1 MYKIGL
7 TGGIGSGKSLVA
19 SLLEQWGASV
29 VDTDLIAHE
38 LTAPG
43 GDAIEPIR
51 QAFGPD
57 VITAEGALNRAVMRE
72 RVFAEPALRKQL
84 EGILHPQIARATE
97 RRAAQATGC
106 YIVFVVPLLVE
117 SGRWRNRLDRICVVD
132 CDPDTQVQ
140 RVQQRSGLTPE
151 AIGRI
156 MQAQATREQR
166 LAQADDVI
174 LNTEG
179 TTPDDISRQA
189 QVLHR
194 QWCQAAKQAGSPT

>member
-29 VDTDLIAHE
+29 IDTDAIAHE
-38 LTAPG
+38 LTEPG
-43 GDAIEPIR
+43 GAAIAPIR

-57 VITAEGALNRAVMRE
+57 VITPDGALNRSVMRE

-84 EGILHPQIARATE
+84 ESILHPQIAQVTE
-97 RRAAQATGC
+97 QRAALANGC

-117 SGRWRNRLDRICVVD
+117 SGRWRSRLDRICVVD
-132 CDPDTQVQ
+132 CEPHTQVQ

-174 LNTEG
+174 LNGAG
-179 TTPDDISRQA
+179 TTPDDVSRQA

-194 QWCQAAKQAGSPT
+194 QWCQAAQQGGSPA